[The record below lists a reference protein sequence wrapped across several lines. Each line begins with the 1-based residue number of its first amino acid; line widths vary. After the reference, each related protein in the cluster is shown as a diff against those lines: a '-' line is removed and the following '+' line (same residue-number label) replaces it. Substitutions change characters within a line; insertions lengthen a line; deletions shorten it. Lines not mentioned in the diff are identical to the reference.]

1 VPAGDSTRRV
11 LRSWCNR
18 EVPLEPQLA
27 QNGLSM
33 TSERRAHPRF
43 PLILA
48 VQYAGAESVLD
59 YTENLSAGGLFIR
72 TEREF
77 ELGERVTLVISFPQ
91 LLEPLELQVEILRR
105 RPSSAG
111 APAGVAVC
119 VPSDRAEDRAR
130 LAEVAERIGAPPG
143 KDPAHRV
150 LLVEDN
156 ALVASMYTATL
167 RRLSDTDGFPALGI
181 EVASDGGAA
190 FDRLLR
196 PPAIDVLVTD
206 VFMPVLSGITLVEKI
221 RAEPS
226 LASLPV
232 VVITS
237 GGEPEREKLAGLGVS
252 LFLRKPVSYQDV
264 AGAIRTLLQARGG
277 VIPGEKPVPERGT
290 PGGEKAREGLTEGSD
305 VRINPSDARPASRR

>member
-1 VPAGDSTRRV
+1 MARPMS
-11 LRSWCNR
+11 
-18 EVPLEPQLA
+18 
-27 QNGLSM
+27 
-33 TSERRAHPRF
+33 SERRAHPRF

-77 ELGERVTLVISFPQ
+77 EAGERVTLVVSFPQ
-91 LLEPLELQVEILRR
+91 LLEPIELQVEVVRR
-105 RPSSAG
+105 RDGSPG

-119 VPSDRAEDRAR
+119 VPTDRPQDRAK
-130 LAEVAERIGAPPG
+130 LAEIAERIGAPRG
-143 KDPAHRV
+143 KDPGFRV

-156 ALVASMYTATL
+156 ALVASMYSAAL
-167 RRLSDTDGFPALGI
+167 RRLSDSDGFPALGI

-196 PPAIDVLVTD
+196 PPPVDVLVTD

-221 RAEPS
+221 RAEPN
-226 LASLPV
+226 LANLPI

-237 GGEPEREKLAGLGVS
+237 GGEREREKLTGLGVA

-264 AGAIRTLLQARGG
+264 AGAIRTLIECRVEGR
-277 VIPGEKPVPERGT
+277 PGQPAAAGQGA
-290 PGGEKAREGLTEGSD
+290 PGGGEDREGLTKGAD
-305 VRINPSDARPASRR
+305 VRMDRSDAKPASRR

>member
-1 VPAGDSTRRV
+1 
-11 LRSWCNR
+11 
-18 EVPLEPQLA
+18 
-27 QNGLSM
+27 M

-77 ELGERVTLVISFPQ
+77 EKGERVTLVVSFPQ
-91 LLEPLELQVEILRR
+91 LLEPVELQVEIVRR
-105 RPSSAG
+105 RTGSPG
-111 APAGVAVC
+111 APAGVAVR
-119 VPSDRAEDRAR
+119 VPLDRPDD
-130 LAEVAERIGAPPG
+130 LAKLAAVAERIGAPRG
-143 KDPAHRV
+143 KDPGFRV

-156 ALVASMYTATL
+156 ALVASMYTAAL

-196 PPAIDVLVTD
+196 PPPVDVLVTD

-226 LASLPV
+226 LANLPV

-237 GGEPEREKLAGLGVS
+237 GGDREREKLAGLGVA

-264 AGAIRTLLQARGG
+264 AGAIRTLLESRLGA
-277 VIPGEKPVPERGT
+277 PAKERGAAGPAV
-290 PGGEKAREGLTEGSD
+290 PGGGAERRELTEGAD
-305 VRINPSDARPASRR
+305 VGINPPDTKPASRR